1 MIDYVR
7 FSEDAAHLELA
18 PGFFEAWPQP
28 LSCDQHRA
36 ILEKAY
42 LAWLAVDGDL
52 IIGFITAIS
61 DGIFS
66 AFLPLLEVLPA
77 YRRQGIGSELVRRML
92 KSLDHL
98 YMIDLSCDPELQ
110 GFYRRHGLFP
120 SQAMIQRH
128 VHKLEWGPG
137 QQ

>member
-1 MIDYVR
+1 MIDYIV
-7 FSEDAAHLELA
+7 FSQDSAHLQLA
-18 PGFFEAWPQP
+18 PGFFQGWPHPPSPQ
-28 LSCDQHRA
+28 QHRA
-36 ILEKAY
+36 ILEKSY
-42 LAWLAVDGDL
+42 LAWLAVDQDR

-66 AFLPLLEVLPA
+66 ASLPLLEVLPA
-77 YRRQGIGSELVRRML
+77 YRKQGIGSELVRRIL

-110 GFYRRHGLFP
+110 GFYQRFGFFP

-128 VHKLEWGPG
+128 VHKLE
-137 QQ
+137 